1 MEKKKLIAMRL
12 QKGFTQKQVAEHLCM
27 DPSNYNRREKGF
39 VKINNLEWGKLSLL
53 FEIPIEEIYESNE
66 GVLELIKNNEDL
78 KYKSK
83 DPDNITIPKHLL
95 DHQKRYID
103 LLEEE
108 NQLLR
113 SLIDNSCE
121 I

>member
-1 MEKKKLIAMRL
+1 MEKKKLIAVRL
-12 QKGFTQKQVAEHLCM
+12 QKGLTQKQVAEHLCM

-53 FEIPIEEIYESNE
+53 FEAPLEEIYESNE
-66 GVLELIKNNEDL
+66 GIIETPKSNEVFKNTNNDTDL
-78 KYKSK
+78 
-83 DPDNITIPKHLL
+83 ITIPKHLL

>member
-1 MEKKKLIAMRL
+1 MEKKKLIEIRIR
-12 QKGFTQKQVAEHLCM
+12 KGFTQKQVAEHLCM

-39 VKINNLEWGKLSLL
+39 VKINNQEWGKLSLL
-53 FEIPIEEIYESNE
+53 FDIPIEVIYESNE
-66 GVLELIKNNEDL
+66 GIIELPKTNEKLNNSSSNPDL
-78 KYKSK
+78 
-83 DPDNITIPKHLL
+83 ITIPKHLL

-113 SLIDNSCE
+113 SLIDQSCE

>member
-1 MEKKKLIAMRL
+1 MKKKKLIAARL
-12 QKGFTQKQVAEHLCM
+12 QKGLTQKQVADNLCM
-27 DPSNYNRREKGF
+27 DVSNYNRREKGF
-39 VKINNLEWGKLSLL
+39 VKINYQEWGKLSLL
-53 FEIPIEEIYESNE
+53 FETPIEAIYESNE
-66 GVLELIKNNEDL
+66 GILELPKTNEVYNYSSNN
-78 KYKSK
+78 
-83 DPDNITIPKHLL
+83 PDYITIPKHLL

-113 SLIDNSCE
+113 SLIENSCE

>member
-1 MEKKKLIAMRL
+1 MEKKKLIAIRL
-12 QKGFTQKQVAEHLCM
+12 SKGFTQKQVAEHLCM

-53 FEIPIEEIYESNE
+53 FDIPIEDIYESNE
-66 GVLELIKNNEDL
+66 GVLELPKTNEEL
-78 KYKSK
+78 KSK
-83 DPDNITIPKHLL
+83 SNDPDLITIPKHLL
-95 DHQKRYID
+95 DHQKKYIN

-113 SLIDNSCE
+113 SLIDNSIE